1 MKSAFHFAI
10 ISAAAMSIIAHADS
24 LPIDPDATF
33 SAGMSVTHLS
43 SAYDADAQ
51 TFVLPQ
57 AFYDN
62 NRVYIEG
69 TEAGIYPYKDN
80 RHHLRAGISYDGRNF
95 DPEDAHGNLAQLNER
110 KSSALAHISYMY
122 LSPIGGLRA
131 KATTDL
137 LDKHGGQTLSLAHVS
152 KFTKD
157 DWTIYPSFGATWRS
171 EDYNNYYY
179 GVSDA
184 ESVRSGVAAY
194 QAKSSWSPFVSATV
208 NYQATP
214 RISVF
219 INQNIEWLSDTQKS
233 SPMASDD
240 IESRT
245 RVGFNYQF

>member
-1 MKSAFHFAI
+1 MKSIPYLAI
-10 ISAAAMSIIAHADS
+10 GALCASITAHAES
-24 LPIDPDATF
+24 LPVNPDAAF
-33 SAGMSVTHLS
+33 SAGLSVTHLS

-51 TFVLPQ
+51 TIVLPQ

-69 TEAGIYPYKDN
+69 AEAGFYPYKDN
-80 RHHLRAGISYDGRNF
+80 RHHLRAGISYDGRSF
-95 DPEDAHGNLAQLNER
+95 DPEDAYGHLSQLDER

-122 LSPIGGLRA
+122 LSPYGGLRA

-152 KFTKD
+152 RFTKD
-157 DWTIYPSFGATWRS
+157 TWTIYPTFGATWRS

-179 GVSDA
+179 GVSNA
-184 ESVRSGVAAY
+184 ESLRSGVAAY

-214 RISVF
+214 SISLFV
-219 INQNIEWLSDTQKS
+219 NQNIEWLSDTQKD
-233 SPMASDD
+233 SPMTSDD

>member
-1 MKSAFHFAI
+1 MTSAAHFVI
-10 ISAAAMSIIAHADS
+10 ISTAALAIGAHAKS
-24 LPIDPDATF
+24 LPINPDATF
-33 SAGMSVTHLS
+33 SAGLSVTHLS

-51 TFVLPQ
+51 ITVLPQ

-69 TEAGIYPYKDN
+69 AEAGFYPYKDN
-80 RHHLRAGISYDGRNF
+80 HHHLRAGVSYDGRSF
-95 DPEDAHGNLAQLNER
+95 DPKDAQGNLSQLDER

-122 LSPIGGLRA
+122 ISPYGGLRA

-157 DWTIYPSFGATWRS
+157 AWTLYPTFGVTWRS
-171 EDYNNYYY
+171 QDYNNYYY

-184 ESVRSGVAAY
+184 ESARSGVAAY
-194 QAKSSWSPFVSATV
+194 EAKSSWSPFVSATL

-214 RISVF
+214 SVSVF
-219 INQNIEWLSDTQKS
+219 LNQNFEWLSNTQKD
-233 SPMASDD
+233 SPMTNDD
-240 IESRT
+240 LESRT
-245 RVGFNYQF
+245 RIGFNYQF